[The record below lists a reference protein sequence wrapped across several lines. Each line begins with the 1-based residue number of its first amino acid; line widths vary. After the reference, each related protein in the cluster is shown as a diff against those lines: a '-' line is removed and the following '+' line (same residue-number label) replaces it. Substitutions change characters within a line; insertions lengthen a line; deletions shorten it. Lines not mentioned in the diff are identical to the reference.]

1 MKVDLRLRK
10 AAMPM
15 PIKPGSNA
23 GVGTATTEPLLIVA
37 AALTELPK
45 MLPFTVSVLVAG
57 LKKTV
62 LPAMP
67 VNELAKPSTK
77 LKVNDQKRFWL
88 DSIR

>member
-1 MKVDLRLRK
+1 
-10 AAMPM
+10 M

-23 GVGTATTEPLLIVA
+23 GVGTATTEPPLIVA
-37 AALTELPK
+37 VALTELPK
-45 MLPFTVSVLVAG
+45 MLPFRVSVLVAG

-77 LKVNDQKRFWL
+77 LKVKGPKTVFVRLNSSAVDPGAEL
-88 DSIR
+88 AT